1 MGIIAWF
8 RLSMM
13 IIDPNTIRATTKMPK
28 ARARKLL
35 V

>member
-1 MGIIAWF
+1 MGIMVGL
-8 RLSMM
+8 RLVMM